1 MQEQLRTADPKEC
14 FMSDIPSIQW
24 FPGHMTKTRRVIEK
38 CLPLVDAVV
47 EITDARIPYSSKNPD
62 LSRIIAGKPR
72 LVILNKSDAADPD
85 ATAKWLEYYRKKGI
99 RAIAADCRSGKGL
112 KSVIPEVKILLADQ
126 IKKFEAKGMKGR
138 VLHLMVV
145 GVPNVGK
152 SSFINKMA
160 GKNKAKVEDRPG
172 VTREKQWVK
181 LESDV
186 ELLDMPGV
194 LWPKFEDMSV
204 GEKLAFTGAVKDD
217 VVDIEALASRLL
229 LLLSSLYPQKLEE
242 RYKLKCENFSDGW
255 ELLNAVGKNR
265 GMLISGGEINTER
278 AAITVLDEFRSGK
291 LGRITLE
298 LPSDFEV

>member
-1 MQEQLRTADPKEC
+1 MDFKEKLKDFKEKLKPMLELEQ
-14 FMSDIPSIQW
+14 I
-24 FPGHMTKTRRVIEK
+24 
-38 CLPLVDAVV
+38 
-47 EITDARIPYSSKNPD
+47 
-62 LSRIIAGKPR
+62 
-72 LVILNKSDAADPD
+72 
-85 ATAKWLEYYRKKGI
+85 
-99 RAIAADCRSGKGL
+99 
-112 KSVIPEVKILLADQ
+112 
-126 IKKFEAKGMKGR
+126 
-138 VLHLMVV
+138 
-145 GVPNVGK
+145 
-152 SSFINKMA
+152 FINKMA

-229 LLLSSLYPQKLEE
+229 LLLSSIYPQKLEE
-242 RYKLKCENFSDGW
+242 RYKLKCENYSDGW

-265 GMLISGGEINTER
+265 GMLVSGGEINTER

-298 LPSDFEV
+298 LPD